1 MIYDKTKKQTAFS
14 VSKASFA
21 MGGVGAVIG
30 AVTAAAKNIPM
41 AKNDEIDRTEAVKN
55 ILKESVG
62 VGLAT
67 AAGTVVAATIMPRSG
82 FFSLLG
88 FATVATGTK
97 VLLDKMVYS
106 DKSLLPAKKSESKP
120 DNKKE
125 PTAKKKE

>member
-14 VSKASFA
+14 VSRASFA

-30 AVTAAAKNIPM
+30 AATAAAKNIPM
-41 AKNDEIDRTEAVKN
+41 AKNDEIGRTEAVKN
-55 ILKESVG
+55 ILKESAG

-67 AAGTVVAATIMPRSG
+67 AAGTAVAAIIMPRSG

-88 FATVATGTK
+88 FVTVATGTK
-97 VLLDKMVYS
+97 ILLDKVVYS

-120 DNKKE
+120 DS
-125 PTAKKKE
+125 